1 MHQIATVS
9 TTRASVPSFPSMP
22 SAGDDRMPS
31 PIGEPAPFWGEGVP
45 GGQFGAVPDMS
56 LVSTTGIGKA
66 DQLPGGQFGAVR
78 DAVEVSDSALSKH
91 ASALEQAG
99 YVAVRKGYVGKRP
112 RTWLKLTPPGR
123 DALAAHLAAL
133 RRIAGDG

>member
-1 MHQIATVS
+1 MTA
-9 TTRASVPSFPSMP
+9 A
-22 SAGDDRMPS
+22 
-31 PIGEPAPFWGEGVP
+31 PAPD
-45 GGQFGAVPDMS
+45 GALPAPDVVGAS
-56 LVSTTGIGKA
+56 ARVRLDEVIHAPVRLSIVAALAATDEA
-66 DQLPGGQFGAVR
+66 EFGAVR

-133 RRIAGDG
+133 RRIAGDV